1 MEALHLPAPVK
12 VAAIITVVAV
22 DDVTAIIA
30 AAAVDDVTAIVTVF
44 TVDDVTAIVTVFTV
58 DDVTAIRWLPGVTG
72 GLIVKEGPC
81 IILKLCQPAQ
91 VVVLI

>member
-1 MEALHLPAPVK
+1 MKSGGDIGTPPS
-12 VAAIITVVAV
+12 AAIVTIVAV
-22 DDVTAIIA
+22 DDVTAINTA
-30 AAAVDDVTAIVTVF
+30 AA
-44 TVDDVTAIVTVFTV
+44 VDDVTAIVTVFTV